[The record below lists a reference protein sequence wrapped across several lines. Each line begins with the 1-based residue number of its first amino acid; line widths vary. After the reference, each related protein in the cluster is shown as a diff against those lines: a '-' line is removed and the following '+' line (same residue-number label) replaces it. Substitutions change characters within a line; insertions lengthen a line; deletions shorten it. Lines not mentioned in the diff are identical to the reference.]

1 MTKAPKRIWIA
12 EKKNGMAPIWRREK
26 PMEAVGAT
34 LIKYRGY
41 VRADLVDALIVAMA
55 MEDAAQTP
63 AEKDRA
69 GAMRDRAMSE
79 AEHRSCPTNRP

>member
-1 MTKAPKRIWIA
+1 MTEAPKRAWFELILEDVDD
-12 EKKNGMAPIWRREK
+12 EKG
-26 PMEAVGAT
+26 EAWTCYEVGLEDGDVDGT
-34 LIKYRGY
+34 PY

-79 AEHRSCPTNRP
+79 AGRDG